1 MQLTVRPAAVAGMFY
16 PEAPS
21 ALGHAVRDYL
31 AQAAPRA
38 GDKTTMPKALIVPH
52 AGYIYSGPVAASAY
66 ARIAAGR
73 STIRRVVLLGPVHRV
88 PIRGLALP
96 VAKAF
101 ATPLGTIEIDSA
113 AAAEA
118 LALPQVKTSE
128 AAHALEHS
136 LEVQLP
142 FLQTLL
148 EDFRIVPF
156 AVGDATAKEVAE
168 VVDRLWGGPE
178 TLILVSS
185 DLSHYHPYGE
195 ARVIDRGTVE
205 EILAMTAALDHEQAC
220 GATPINGF
228 AVCARRRDLVAELL
242 DLRNSGDTAG
252 DKSRVVGYAAFAFT
266 ERPGAGVRRAAEAVA
281 EELA

>member
-1 MQLTVRPAAVAGMFY
+1 MQTVRPAAVAGMFY
-16 PEAPS
+16 PEAAS
-21 ALGHAVRDYL
+21 ALGIAVRDYL
-31 AQAAPRA
+31 AKAAPRPGGKPPA
-38 GDKTTMPKALIVPH
+38 PKALIVPH
-52 AGYIYSGPVAASAY
+52 AGYVYSGPVAASAY

-96 VAKAF
+96 AAKAF
-101 ATPLGTIEIDSA
+101 STPLGTVEVDTA

-118 LALPQVKTSE
+118 LALPQVRTSE

-148 EDFRIVPF
+148 ENFRIVPL
-156 AVGDATAKEVAE
+156 AVGDATAAEVAA
-168 VVDRLWGGPE
+168 VIDCLWGGPE

-195 ARVIDRGTVE
+195 ARSIDRGTVE
-205 EILAMTAALDHEQAC
+205 EILAMTSTIDHEQAC

-228 AVCARRRDLVAELL
+228 AVCARQRGLAAELL

-266 ERPGAGVRRAAEAVA
+266 ERPGAGVRHAAEALA
-281 EELA
+281 EEVA